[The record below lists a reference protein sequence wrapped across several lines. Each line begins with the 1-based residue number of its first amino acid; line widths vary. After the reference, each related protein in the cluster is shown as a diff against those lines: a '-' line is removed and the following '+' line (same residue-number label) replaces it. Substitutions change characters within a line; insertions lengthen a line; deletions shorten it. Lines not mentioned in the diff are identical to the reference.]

1 MCIRDRDNTKL
12 SNVVGSNYCDISMS
26 YKDERHFVIEACLD
40 NLVKGASGNAIECMN
55 IIFDLDQTLGLKQM
69 IPLYL

>member
-1 MCIRDRDNTKL
+1 MKL
-12 SNVVGSNYCDISMS
+12 KEKRKILILSAI
-26 YKDERHFVIEACLD
+26 D